1 MINTL
6 PPHRRSWR
14 ALLAALVIIHLI
26 APLSFAQTPAAKT
39 APALSAAER
48 EAASHVKAETV
59 RDVTVALTAKEMQG
73 RGTGQTGADRAAQYI
88 ADQFTRLGLKPLG
101 DQAESKPGYLQS
113 IKFKVEQV
121 QPDSSFKAGDVSLK
135 YKDEF
140 IIPPPLPQDASKDG
154 SGALAFVGYGVVSPD
169 VKRDDLAG
177 IDVKGK
183 IVVLLSGKP
192 NNVEAAAWAKVAGQ
206 QMVIGRLVGAGVA
219 GFVVV
224 YTPARTSQP
233 FSLAATY
240 LSRRRVTLA
249 DAPAF
254 PIKLPPIALINDA
267 AAEKLFAG
275 TGATFADLKAKAQSG
290 EFVSRDLNKPAAIS
304 VRVKHEEAT
313 SSNVA
318 GILEGADATLK
329 NEAVVYTAHYD
340 AYGIDTDGTVYPGA
354 ADNALGIGRLVAIAE
369 GFAKAKAKP
378 RRSVIF
384 LAVTGEEYGLLGAE
398 YWVKHPTWPLEKVAA
413 DINFDGI
420 GTEVWGELH
429 YLINYRFEDSDLS
442 KTIADIA
449 AASNAEIIADPFPE
463 EGAFYRSDHYAFI
476 KRGVPSLYLF
486 SAPAGDQAAFGA
498 RAMKWLITDYH
509 MATDTVQK
517 DWNWKGAQQLA
528 VIGLLTGMRVANQDA
543 MPAWLSSSPYNRPRG
558 TTLTPPPR
566 Q

>member
-1 MINTL
+1 MKARS
-6 PPHRRSWR
+6 PHRLSLRV
-14 ALLAALVIIHLI
+14 LIAALVITQLI
-26 APLSFAQTPAAKT
+26 APLSFAQGSAAKT

-48 EAASHVKAETV
+48 EAASHVRIETI
-59 RDVTVALTAKEMQG
+59 REVTEALVAKEMQG
-73 RGTGQTGADRAAQYI
+73 RGTGQPGADRAAQYI
-88 ADQFTRLGLKPLG
+88 ANQFAKLGLKPLG

-121 QPDSSFKAGDVSLK
+121 GADSSFKAGDVSLK

-140 IIPPPLPQDASKDG
+140 IIPPPLPTEASKEA
-154 SGALAFVGYGVVSPD
+154 SGALVFAGYGVVSPD

-192 NNVEAAAWAKVAGQ
+192 NNVEASAWAKAAGQ
-206 QMVIGRLVGAGVA
+206 QAVFGRLLTGGAA
-219 GFVVV
+219 GFVIV
-224 YTPARTSQP
+224 YAAARATQP

-249 DAPAF
+249 DAPGLPF
-254 PIKLPPIALINDA
+254 KLPPIALVNDA

-275 TGATFADLKAKAQSG
+275 TGTSFADAKAKAQSG

-304 VRVKHEEAT
+304 VRVTHEIAA
-313 SSNVA
+313 SSNVV
-318 GILEGADATLK
+318 GVLEGTDATLK
-329 NEAVVYTAHYD
+329 NEALVYSAHYD
-340 AYGIDTDGTVYPGA
+340 AYGIEADGTIYPGA
-354 ADNALGIGRLVAIAE
+354 ADNALGIGKLMAIAE
-369 GFAKAKAKP
+369 GFARAKVKP

-413 DINFDGI
+413 NINFDGI

-429 YLINYRFEDSDLS
+429 YLMNYGFDHSELG
-442 KTIADIA
+442 KTIADVA
-449 AASNAEIIADPFPE
+449 AVTGAEIIADPFPE
-463 EGAFYRSDHYAFI
+463 EGVFYRSDHYAFF
-476 KRGVPSLYLF
+476 KRGVPGLYLI
-486 SAPAGDQAAFGA
+486 SAPAGDQAAFGG
-498 RAMKWLITDYH
+498 RAMKWLVTDYH

-517 DWNWKGAQQLA
+517 DWNWKGAQQLS
-528 VIGLLTGMRVANQDA
+528 VIGLLAGLRVANQDA
-543 MPAWLSSSPYNRPRG
+543 MPAWLPGSPYNRPRG
-558 TTLTPPPR
+558 TTLAPPPR

>member
-1 MINTL
+1 MKSRS
-6 PPHRRSWR
+6 PHRLSLR
-14 ALLAALVIIHLI
+14 ALIAALVITQLI
-26 APLSFAQTPAAKT
+26 APLSLAQGSAAKT

-48 EAASHVKAETV
+48 EAASHVKIETI
-59 RDVTVALTAKEMQG
+59 REVTEALVAKEMQG
-73 RGTGQTGADRAAQYI
+73 RGTGQPGADRAAEYI
-88 ADQFTRLGLKPLG
+88 ANQFAKLGLKPLG

-121 QPDSSFKAGDVSLK
+121 GADSSFKAGEVSLK

-140 IIPPPLPQDASKDG
+140 IIPPPLPQETSKEA
-154 SGALAFVGYGVVSPD
+154 SGALVFAGYGVVSPD

-192 NNVEAAAWAKVAGQ
+192 NNVEAAAWAKAAGQ
-206 QMVIGRLVGAGVA
+206 QAVFGRLLTGGAA
-219 GFVVV
+219 GFVIV
-224 YTPARTSQP
+224 YAAARATQP

-249 DAPAF
+249 DAPGLPF
-254 PIKLPPIALINDA
+254 KLPPIALVNDA

-275 TGATFADLKAKAQSG
+275 TGASFADAKAKAQSG

-304 VRVKHEEAT
+304 VRVKREEAT
-313 SSNVA
+313 SSNIA
-318 GILEGADATLK
+318 GILEGTDATLK
-329 NEAVVYTAHYD
+329 NEALVYSAHYD
-340 AYGIDTDGTVYPGA
+340 AYGIEADGTIYPGA
-354 ADNALGIGRLVAIAE
+354 ADNALGIGKLMAIAE
-369 GFAKAKAKP
+369 GFAKSKVKP

-413 DINFDGI
+413 NINFDGI

-429 YLINYRFEDSDLS
+429 YLMNYGFDHSDLG
-442 KTIADIA
+442 KTIADVA
-449 AASNAEIIADPFPE
+449 AVTGAEIIADPFPE
-463 EGAFYRSDHYAFI
+463 ENVFYRSDHYAFF
-476 KRGVPSLYLF
+476 KRGVPGLYLI

-498 RAMKWLITDYH
+498 RAMKWLVTDYH

-517 DWNWKGAQQLA
+517 DWNWKGAQQLS
-528 VIGLLTGMRVANQDA
+528 VIGLLAGLRVANQDA
-543 MPAWLSSSPYNRPRG
+543 MPAWLPSSPYNRPRG
-558 TTLTPPPR
+558 TTLPPPPR